1 MRGYKMREIK
11 FRAWNV
17 LENKMIPWEEMWSI
31 LGVTSITTYEH
42 QHDSIGKTKPLYIP
56 MQYTGLK
63 DKNGKEIYE
72 GDILYG
78 NEDENDTVVY
88 EENKFILQPLG
99 DDSIFW
105 EKSEVIG
112 NIYENKELLND

>member
-1 MRGYKMREIK
+1 MREIK
-11 FRAWNV
+11 FNV
-17 LENKMIPWEEMWSI
+17 FYQGKMRPVDALRWKDNGMVVNVPDDDGFPHDITPEIPIS
-31 LGVTSITTYEH
+31 LS
-42 QHDSIGKTKPLYIP
+42 LL
-56 MQYTGLK
+56 QYTGLK

>member
-1 MRGYKMREIK
+1 MKREIK
-11 FRAWNV
+11 FRAWDNDTMEYSKLMPDFGFWKWV
-17 LENKMIPWEEMWSI
+17 AYS
-31 LGVTSITTYEH
+31 STTK
-42 QHDSIGKTKPLYIP
+42 I
-56 MQYTGLK
+56 MQFTGLS

-78 NEDENDTVVY
+78 NVDENDTVVY